1 MLKEM
6 DKKIID
12 LNELPLNTKGYIERV
27 ECEEDIKRRLLDL
40 GPVKGAEI
48 KPVLVSVSK
57 DPRAFEIRGSLIAI
71 RKENAKG
78 ICVSYYAKI

>member
-40 GPVKGAEI
+40 GLVKGAEI

-71 RKENAKG
+71 RKENAKE
-78 ICVSYYAKI
+78 ICIYR